1 MQLFI
6 PGIEDAFVL
15 VEQAL
20 QETFIPAV
28 LQGLGEIT
36 PGRGVTRL
44 FVNGGFFGF
53 RAAKNSWMAEKVQG
67 WSESVKTPMGV
78 FCKHS

>member
-20 QETFIPAV
+20 QETFIPAL

-44 FVNGGFFGF
+44 PVKQAGLALPDLTKMAPENW
-53 RAAKNSWMAEKVQG
+53 AASCVI
-67 WSESVKTPMGV
+67 T
-78 FCKHS
+78 